1 MHARDAGLHT
11 QRPVAGSLP
20 QRECTQPH
28 PCRASRSGRGA
39 RAPLSPTTPRHGFL
53 NTQCRFA
60 RLVPAA
66 APEGAAAAAAAAH
79 AAPAPLPA
87 QEQQQPQQQ
96 QPQQPQQQQ
105 PQPQQL
111 PASYRRLVARS
122 CGGSF
127 REVAEVVTE
136 RLTPPGPGEVLV
148 RVLVA
153 GVNGG
158 CETFRARGEFAFAG
172 NRELQGFAL
181 GAEGAGRIVAL
192 GPGVKGLQV
201 GQLVALNGAAA
212 FAEYATT
219 RSSLVVPVPVPAP
232 GAVPSDVVDVGSAAG
247 SGGGG
252 GIGPAE
258 AAALVLSGVT
268 ACAALEAT
276 ARIRAGEVV
285 VVTAAAGGTGHF
297 AVQLAALAGCVV
309 VAVVGGPAKAAAAAA
324 LGARHVID
332 YSREDVAASLQRLFP
347 GGVDVVYEGVGG
359 AVRQALLGC
368 LAPGGRLLQV
378 GYISEYPHTTSS
390 NGSSS
395 SSSRSSSGSSS
406 SSTDGGGGGCAGTS
420 TPGANSSTP
429 SSAPAAAAGPA
440 SAAAT
445 AAGAAATAPPAAEL
459 FWGGTDVEL
468 GEGRRVIGQIWPKD
482 LKSLLRCRKRV
493 FELAAAGRLRVMTD
507 QGHERQGVEG
517 VAEAIEY
524 MLRGQHVGKVVIRI
538 AEEERTVH

>member
-1 MHARDAGLHT
+1 MSSLFSASAPSPIHAGPPA
-11 QRPVAGSLP
+11 
-20 QRECTQPH
+20 
-28 PCRASRSGRGA
+28 
-39 RAPLSPTTPRHGFL
+39 
-53 NTQCRFA
+53 
-60 RLVPAA
+60 PAA
-66 APEGAAAAAAAAH
+66 
-79 AAPAPLPA
+79 
-87 QEQQQPQQQ
+87 
-96 QPQQPQQQQ
+96 
-105 PQPQQL
+105 
-111 PASYRRLVARS
+111 
-122 CGGSF
+122 
-127 REVAEVVTE
+127 
-136 RLTPPGPGEVLV
+136 VLV

-232 GAVPSDVVDVGSAAG
+232 GAVPSDVVD
-247 SGGGG
+247 
-252 GIGPAE
+252 
-258 AAALVLSGVT
+258 
-268 ACAALEAT
+268 AT

-368 LAPGGRLLQV
+368 LAPGGRLLQ
-378 GYISEYPHTTSS
+378 
-390 NGSSS
+390 
-395 SSSRSSSGSSS
+395 
-406 SSTDGGGGGCAGTS
+406 
-420 TPGANSSTP
+420 
-429 SSAPAAAAGPA
+429 
-440 SAAAT
+440 
-445 AAGAAATAPPAAEL
+445 L

-538 AEEERTVH
+538 AEEERSLFDGGDAEMDDAPNAMAALASAAAVAANAMQQQQRSAPPAAGARSPTASVQFVREIDAAGNIVSNAARRTT